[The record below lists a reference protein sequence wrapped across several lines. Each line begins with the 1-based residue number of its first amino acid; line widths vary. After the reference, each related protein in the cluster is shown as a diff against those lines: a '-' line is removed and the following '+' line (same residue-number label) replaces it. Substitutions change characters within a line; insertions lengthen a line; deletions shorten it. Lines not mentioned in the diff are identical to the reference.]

1 MVRHR
6 RYEHG
11 LNLLKIITNAMENQ
25 EVKVLT
31 LEEINELLSD
41 ALLRVASRKISLK
54 QAAMISKLAQSL
66 TKNIAT
72 TQLAGDNRQCVC
84 LVGY

>member
-1 MVRHR
+1 
-6 RYEHG
+6 
-11 LNLLKIITNAMENQ
+11 MENQ

-72 TQLAGDNRQCVC
+72 TQLKDKVEFLEQQLKGK
-84 LVGY
+84 